1 MISFLIRRV
10 APILTLIAGL
20 AGCVLPQEGSDRVT
34 LLGGRYIVAAPAGF
48 CVDPKSRRDNGT
60 GSFVLFGDC
69 ATITGATPDRRP
81 ARAAVLS
88 ATIGPETPGPIE
100 TTFPGFDRFFH
111 SAAGRAMLARS
122 GAAGDVEILQVRQ
135 TGATMLL
142 KIRDRSA
149 PRDATVSQVY
159 WRAIVDLGGRITA
172 LSVLPL
178 RTAPMPDTAQIRLL
192 EEFVA
197 AIRTANGWS

>member
-1 MISFLIRRV
+1 MLV
-10 APILTLIAGL
+10 AAM
-20 AGCVLPQEGSDRVT
+20 AGCSALSGLTDRVN
-34 LLGGRYIVAAPAGF
+34 LLGGRFVVAAPAGF
-48 CVDPKSRRDNGT
+48 CVDPKSRRDNGS

-69 ATITGATPDRRP
+69 AVIGGAAP
-81 ARAAVLS
+81 ARTPMRQAVLS

-122 GAAGDVEILQVRQ
+122 GSAGDVDILQVRKA
-135 TGATMLL
+135 GSVMLL
-142 KIRDRSA
+142 KIRDRST
-149 PRDATVSQVY
+149 PRDPLVSQVY

-178 RTAPMPDTAQIRLL
+178 RAAPMTDAAQIRLL
-192 EEFVA
+192 EDFVA
-197 AIRTANGWS
+197 SIRAANGWT